1 MKKFYFILYA
11 LALLC
16 TACQDDLYDATY
28 ISNTEV
34 SAHSSTA
41 DVLIYVCDQ
50 DGQRSRAIV
59 EEFGVFLS
67 INPNPMDKDER
78 RSYVIEDKEAYT
90 YKQIYN
96 ELGCYGCTING
107 LSANTTYYALPF
119 ISNRWGIVTGKVV
132 SFTTD
137 GTATVTTKAATQITT
152 TSAQLNATVQVVGE
166 NVNLEKR
173 GFVIS
178 TSNNPTIEGANVT
191 NWAEVGKA
199 GDYAVSITGLNGG
212 TRYYFRGYV
221 VVDKEVLYGNVLNFT
236 TTVPEDKTI
245 TLHLDAATNITA
257 STVDMHG
264 SITIGKDAV
273 GTITECGF
281 ICAQDAQ
288 PTVESLYRWWRFN
301 ADYNSDFN
309 TWSGTHNL
317 TGTINKLSANKL
329 YYYRMYYKIGE
340 TYYYDTNIKSFTTEQ
355 SPQAPTY
362 TVSQI
367 MSIYN
372 SLGLA
377 AGETSSDTYTVRA
390 YVTQWKSGYPDYQ
403 NADFWIDDSANGST
417 TMLMCFRLTGV
428 YESDRRTLVVGDYIE
443 AQNCHLMNYNGKAE
457 LKDGTF
463 TVIKAASANVPSLSD
478 FLGTYSCHAHRQKNN
493 DYVDWNNVV
502 ISERNIG
509 VDNPDYNILVEGLI
523 YGQSSYAAVGKFDE
537 SNGFIRLFGGWYLGE
552 NPCTINA
559 KGDTL
564 LYPIFYPIY
573 VDNSNNAYY
582 LDGYNYEEVFGQILL
597 KRNSDGTLIF
607 SPSDKADINN
617 RYANAYRFDYVR
629 ASNGTVTG
637 YNTVLYLLDGTTL
650 TKTSSASAPSRE
662 HQRAIKAQH

>member
-1 MKKFYFILYA
+1 MKRYYLFMCLLATLLVSCKEEPFDVTSVTAHVDAVYSSKADILIRV
-11 LALLC
+11 L
-16 TACQDDLYDATY
+16 DEKDGYDSHATVSTYGVY
-28 ISNTEV
+28 ISDTNKQPDEK
-34 SAHSSTA
+34 
-41 DVLIYVCDQ
+41 D
-50 DGQRSRAIV
+50 IV
-59 EEFGVFLS
+59 VNEKNSDRYRTFL
-67 INPNPMDKDER
+67 
-78 RSYVIEDKEAYT
+78 YLTVT
-90 YKQIYN
+90 
-96 ELGCYGCTING
+96 G
-107 LSANTTYYALPF
+107 LAANTTYYIRPF
-119 ISNRWGIVTGKVV
+119 ISNKLGTITGEVISITTNGNAIVTTNV
-132 SFTTD
+132 
-137 GTATVTTKAATQITT
+137 ATEITVK
-152 TSAQLNATVQVVGE
+152 SAILNGSIQKNGN
-166 NVNLEKR
+166 NVNLQKR
-173 GFVIS
+173 GFVLS
-178 TSNNPTIEGANVT
+178 TSNNPTMEFNTKKWEDSNDKEGDFFVSAT
-191 NWAEVGKA
+191 NL
-199 GDYAVSITGLNGG
+199 SSN
-212 TRYYFRGYV
+212 TRYYFRAYV
-221 VVDKEVLYGNVLNFT
+221 IVEGEVLYGVVKNFT
-236 TTVPEDKTI
+236 TEMADETI
-245 TLHLDAATNITA
+245 TLELHDPTNVTTTSA
-257 STVDMHG
+257 KVSGT
-264 SITIGKDAV
+264 ITIGKDAMGKV
-273 GTITECGF
+273 TEVGIKYVPTSEATFDRLVYKSGAEISSWTGAHTIEGTITF
-281 ICAQDAQ
+281 D
-288 PTVESLYRWWRFN
+288 
-301 ADYNSDFN
+301 DYYPSY
-309 TWSGTHNL
+309 W
-317 TGTINKLSANKL
+317 
-329 YYYRMYYKIGE
+329 YYMYYIVDGK
-340 TYYYDTNIKSFTTEQ
+340 TYATDSKTATAADNGGVKNV
-355 SPQAPTY
+355 A
-362 TVSQI
+362 QI

-372 SLGLA
+372 SLNLA
-377 AGETSSDTYTVRA
+377 VGETSSDTYTVRA

-417 TMLMCFRLTGV
+417 TMLMCFRLTGIN
-428 YESDRRTLVVGDYIE
+428 ESDRRTLVVGDYIE

>member
-1 MKKFYFILYA
+1 MKRYYLFMCLLATLLVSCKEEPFDVTSVTAHVDAVYSSKADILIRV
-11 LALLC
+11 L
-16 TACQDDLYDATY
+16 DEEDGYDSHATVSTYGVY
-28 ISNTEV
+28 ISDTNKQPDEK
-34 SAHSSTA
+34 
-41 DVLIYVCDQ
+41 D
-50 DGQRSRAIV
+50 IV
-59 EEFGVFLS
+59 VNEKNSDRYRTFL
-67 INPNPMDKDER
+67 
-78 RSYVIEDKEAYT
+78 YLTVT
-90 YKQIYN
+90 
-96 ELGCYGCTING
+96 G
-107 LSANTTYYALPF
+107 LAANTTYYIRPF
-119 ISNRWGIVTGKVV
+119 ISNKLGTITGEVISITTNGNAIVTTNV
-132 SFTTD
+132 
-137 GTATVTTKAATQITT
+137 ATEITVK
-152 TSAQLNATVQVVGE
+152 SAILNGSIQKNGN
-166 NVNLEKR
+166 NVNLQKR
-173 GFVIS
+173 GFVLS
-178 TSNNPTIEGANVT
+178 TSNNPTMEFNTKKWEDSNDKEGDFFVSAT
-191 NWAEVGKA
+191 NL
-199 GDYAVSITGLNGG
+199 SSN
-212 TRYYFRGYV
+212 TRYYFRAYV
-221 VVDKEVLYGNVLNFT
+221 IVEGEVLYGVVKNFT
-236 TTVPEDKTI
+236 TEMADETI
-245 TLHLDAATNITA
+245 TLELHDPTNVTTTSA
-257 STVDMHG
+257 KVSGT
-264 SITIGKDAV
+264 ITIGKDAMGKV
-273 GTITECGF
+273 TEVGIKYVPTSEATFDRLVYKSGAEISSWTGAHTIEGTITF
-281 ICAQDAQ
+281 D
-288 PTVESLYRWWRFN
+288 
-301 ADYNSDFN
+301 DYYPSY
-309 TWSGTHNL
+309 W
-317 TGTINKLSANKL
+317 
-329 YYYRMYYKIGE
+329 YYMYYIVDGK
-340 TYYYDTNIKSFTTEQ
+340 TYATDSKTATAADNGGVKNV
-355 SPQAPTY
+355 A
-362 TVSQI
+362 QI

-372 SLGLA
+372 SLNLA
-377 AGETSSDTYTVRA
+377 VGETSSDTYTVRA

>member
-1 MKKFYFILYA
+1 MKRYYLFMCLLAVLLVSCKEEPFDVTSVTAHVDAVYSSKADILIRV
-11 LALLC
+11 L
-16 TACQDDLYDATY
+16 DEKDGYDSHATVSTYGVY
-28 ISNTEV
+28 ISDTNKQPDEK
-34 SAHSSTA
+34 
-41 DVLIYVCDQ
+41 D
-50 DGQRSRAIV
+50 IV
-59 EEFGVFLS
+59 VNEKNSDSYRTFL
-67 INPNPMDKDER
+67 
-78 RSYVIEDKEAYT
+78 Y
-90 YKQIYN
+90 
-96 ELGCYGCTING
+96 LTITG
-107 LSANTTYYALPF
+107 LAANTTYYIRPF
-119 ISNRWGIVTGKVV
+119 ISNKLGTITGEVISITTNGNAIVTTNV
-132 SFTTD
+132 
-137 GTATVTTKAATQITT
+137 ATEITVK
-152 TSAQLNATVQVVGE
+152 SAILNGSIQKNGN
-166 NVNLEKR
+166 NVNLQKR
-173 GFVIS
+173 GFVLS
-178 TSNNPTIEGANVT
+178 TSKNPTMEFNTKKWEDSNDKEGDFFVSAT
-191 NWAEVGKA
+191 NL
-199 GDYAVSITGLNGG
+199 SSN
-212 TRYYFRGYV
+212 TRYYFRAYV
-221 VVDKEVLYGNVLNFT
+221 IVEDEVLYGVVKNFT
-236 TTVPEDKTI
+236 TEMADETI
-245 TLHLDAATNITA
+245 TLELHDPTNVTATSAKVSGI
-257 STVDMHG
+257 
-264 SITIGKDAV
+264 ITIGKDAMGKV
-273 GTITECGF
+273 TEVGIKYVPTSEATFDRLVYKSGAEISSWTGAHTIEGTITF
-281 ICAQDAQ
+281 D
-288 PTVESLYRWWRFN
+288 
-301 ADYNSDFN
+301 DYYPSY
-309 TWSGTHNL
+309 W
-317 TGTINKLSANKL
+317 
-329 YYYRMYYKIGE
+329 YYMYYIVDGK
-340 TYYYDTNIKSFTTEQ
+340 TYATDSKTATAADNGGVKNV
-355 SPQAPTY
+355 A
-362 TVSQI
+362 QI

-377 AGETSSDTYTVRA
+377 AGETSSDTYTVRG
-390 YVTQWKSGYPDYQ
+390 YVTQWISGYPNWQ

-417 TMLMCFRLTGV
+417 SRLKCFRLTGV
-428 YESDRRTLVVGDYIE
+428 NDSDKRTLNVGDYIE
-443 AQNCHLMNYNGKAE
+443 AQNCHLMNYNGIAE

>member
-1 MKKFYFILYA
+1 MKRYYLFMCLLATLLVSCKEEPFDVTSVTAHVDAVYSSKADILIRV
-11 LALLC
+11 L
-16 TACQDDLYDATY
+16 DEKDGYDSHATVSTYGVY
-28 ISNTEV
+28 ISDTNKQPDEK
-34 SAHSSTA
+34 
-41 DVLIYVCDQ
+41 D
-50 DGQRSRAIV
+50 IV
-59 EEFGVFLS
+59 VNEKNSDSYRTFL
-67 INPNPMDKDER
+67 
-78 RSYVIEDKEAYT
+78 Y
-90 YKQIYN
+90 
-96 ELGCYGCTING
+96 LTITG
-107 LSANTTYYALPF
+107 LAANTTYYIRPF
-119 ISNRWGIVTGKVV
+119 ISNKLGTITGEVISITTNGNAIVTTNV
-132 SFTTD
+132 
-137 GTATVTTKAATQITT
+137 ATEITVK
-152 TSAQLNATVQVVGE
+152 SAILNGSIQKNGN
-166 NVNLEKR
+166 NVNLQKR
-173 GFVIS
+173 GFVLS
-178 TSNNPTIEGANVT
+178 TSNNPTVEFNTKKWEDSNDKEGDFFVSAT
-191 NWAEVGKA
+191 NL
-199 GDYAVSITGLNGG
+199 SSN
-212 TRYYFRGYV
+212 TRYYFRAYV
-221 VVDKEVLYGNVLNFT
+221 IVEDEVLYGVVKNFT
-236 TTVPEDKTI
+236 TEMADETI
-245 TLHLDAATNITA
+245 TLELHDPTNVTATSAKVSGI
-257 STVDMHG
+257 
-264 SITIGKDAV
+264 ITIGKDAMGKV
-273 GTITECGF
+273 TEVGIKYVPTSEATFDRLVYKSGAEISSWTGAHTIEGTITF
-281 ICAQDAQ
+281 D
-288 PTVESLYRWWRFN
+288 
-301 ADYNSDFN
+301 DYYPSY
-309 TWSGTHNL
+309 W
-317 TGTINKLSANKL
+317 
-329 YYYRMYYKIGE
+329 YYMYYIVDGK
-340 TYYYDTNIKSFTTEQ
+340 TYATDSKTATAADNGGVKNV
-355 SPQAPTY
+355 A
-362 TVSQI
+362 QI

-377 AGETSSDTYTVRA
+377 AGETSSDTYTVRG
-390 YVTQWKSGYPDYQ
+390 YVTQWISGYPNWQ

-417 TMLMCFRLTGV
+417 SRLKCFRLTGV
-428 YESDRRTLVVGDYIE
+428 NDSDKRTLNVGDYIE
-443 AQNCHLMNYNGKAE
+443 AQNCHLMNYNGIAE

>member
-1 MKKFYFILYA
+1 MKRYYLFMCLLAVLLVSCKEEPFDVTSVTAHVDAVYSSKADILIRV
-11 LALLC
+11 L
-16 TACQDDLYDATY
+16 DEKDGYDSHATVSTYGVY
-28 ISNTEV
+28 ISDTNKQPDEK
-34 SAHSSTA
+34 
-41 DVLIYVCDQ
+41 D
-50 DGQRSRAIV
+50 IV
-59 EEFGVFLS
+59 VNEKNSDRYRTFL
-67 INPNPMDKDER
+67 
-78 RSYVIEDKEAYT
+78 YLTVT
-90 YKQIYN
+90 
-96 ELGCYGCTING
+96 G
-107 LSANTTYYALPF
+107 LAANTTYYIRPF
-119 ISNRWGIVTGKVV
+119 VSNKLGTITGEVISITTNGNAIVTTNV
-132 SFTTD
+132 
-137 GTATVTTKAATQITT
+137 ATEITIK
-152 TSAQLNATVQVVGE
+152 SAILNGSIQKNGN
-166 NVNLEKR
+166 NVNLQKR
-173 GFVIS
+173 GFVLS
-178 TSNNPTIEGANVT
+178 TSNNPTMEFNTKKWEDSNDKEGDFFVSAT
-191 NWAEVGKA
+191 NL
-199 GDYAVSITGLNGG
+199 SSN
-212 TRYYFRGYV
+212 TRYYFRAYV
-221 VVDKEVLYGNVLNFT
+221 IVEGEVLYGVVKNFT
-236 TTVPEDKTI
+236 TEMADETI
-245 TLHLDAATNITA
+245 TLELHDPTNVTATSAKVSGT
-257 STVDMHG
+257 
-264 SITIGKDAV
+264 ITIGKDAMGKV
-273 GTITECGF
+273 TEVGIKYVPTSEATFDRLVYKSGAEISSWTGAHTIEGTITF
-281 ICAQDAQ
+281 D
-288 PTVESLYRWWRFN
+288 
-301 ADYNSDFN
+301 DYYPSY
-309 TWSGTHNL
+309 W
-317 TGTINKLSANKL
+317 
-329 YYYRMYYKIGE
+329 YYMYYIVDGK
-340 TYYYDTNIKSFTTEQ
+340 TYATDSKTATAADNGGVKNV
-355 SPQAPTY
+355 A
-362 TVSQI
+362 QI

-372 SLGLA
+372 SLNLA
-377 AGETSSDTYTVRA
+377 VGETSSDTYTVRA

-573 VDNSNNAYY
+573 VDNSNNAHY

>member
-1 MKKFYFILYA
+1 MKRYYLFMCLLATLLVSCKEEPFDVTSVTAHVDAVYSSKADILIRV
-11 LALLC
+11 L
-16 TACQDDLYDATY
+16 DEKDGYDSHATVSTYGVY
-28 ISNTEV
+28 ISDTNKQPDEK
-34 SAHSSTA
+34 
-41 DVLIYVCDQ
+41 D
-50 DGQRSRAIV
+50 IV
-59 EEFGVFLS
+59 VNEKNSDSYRTFL
-67 INPNPMDKDER
+67 
-78 RSYVIEDKEAYT
+78 Y
-90 YKQIYN
+90 
-96 ELGCYGCTING
+96 LTITG
-107 LSANTTYYALPF
+107 LAANTTYYIRPF
-119 ISNRWGIVTGKVV
+119 ISNKLGTITGEVISITTNGNAIVTTNV
-132 SFTTD
+132 
-137 GTATVTTKAATQITT
+137 ATEITVK
-152 TSAQLNATVQVVGE
+152 SAILNGSIQKNGN
-166 NVNLEKR
+166 NVNLQKR
-173 GFVIS
+173 GFVLS
-178 TSNNPTIEGANVT
+178 TSNNPTVEFNTKKWEDSNDKEGDFFVSAT
-191 NWAEVGKA
+191 NL
-199 GDYAVSITGLNGG
+199 SSN
-212 TRYYFRGYV
+212 TRYYFRAYV
-221 VVDKEVLYGNVLNFT
+221 IVEGEVLYGVVKNFT
-236 TTVPEDKTI
+236 TEMADETI
-245 TLHLDAATNITA
+245 TLELHDPTNVTATSAKVSGI
-257 STVDMHG
+257 
-264 SITIGKDAV
+264 ITIGKDAMGKV
-273 GTITECGF
+273 TEVGIKYVPTSEATFDRLVYKSGAEISSWTGAHTIEGTITF
-281 ICAQDAQ
+281 D
-288 PTVESLYRWWRFN
+288 
-301 ADYNSDFN
+301 DYYPSY
-309 TWSGTHNL
+309 W
-317 TGTINKLSANKL
+317 
-329 YYYRMYYKIGE
+329 YYMYYIVDGK
-340 TYYYDTNIKSFTTEQ
+340 TYATDSKTATAADNGGVKNV
-355 SPQAPTY
+355 A
-362 TVSQI
+362 QI

-377 AGETSSDTYTVRA
+377 AGETSSDTYTVRG
-390 YVTQWKSGYPDYQ
+390 YVTQWISGYPNWQ

-417 TMLMCFRLTGV
+417 SRLKCFRLTGV
-428 YESDRRTLVVGDYIE
+428 NDSDKRTLNVGDYIE
-443 AQNCHLMNYNGKAE
+443 AQNCHLMNYNGIAE